1 MRNETGRRDK
11 AVLAFFASLNASTA
25 SEAKNVP
32 PIDRRGFLTP
42 SDASALRTG
51 ANGDHSS

>member
-1 MRNETGRRDK
+1 MPGFDRRGFLTPPFYKRDN

-32 PIDRRGFLTP
+32 PIHWKG
-42 SDASALRTG
+42 
-51 ANGDHSS
+51 